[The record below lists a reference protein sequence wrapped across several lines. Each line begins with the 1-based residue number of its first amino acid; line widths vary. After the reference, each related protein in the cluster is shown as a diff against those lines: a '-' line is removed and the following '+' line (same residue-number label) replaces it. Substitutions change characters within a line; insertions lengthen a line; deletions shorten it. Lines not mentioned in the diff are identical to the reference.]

1 MLTDVNDNDPVF
13 GEDSYFFSFNENAV
27 VGDIVG
33 VVHAEDQDMGAGGSI
48 LNVWP
53 ILHFAISY

>member
-1 MLTDVNDNDPVF
+1 MNDNDPVF
-13 GEDSYFFSFNENAV
+13 GEDSYFFSFNEDAV

-48 LNVWP
+48 FNVWP